1 MGSNIGSEVLLYLYG
16 TVCVCMIL
24 YNTCY
29 NVILRRGEKRLK
41 RTSRRLEN
49 EIIGQI
55 AELQRGGAVSENHL
69 KKLRF
74 GLRSVK
80 NMLTLDDVLTHI
92 EDSEK
97 QGDWQNSGELAA
109 LEAAIEK
116 YRRAISP
123 IIRRMADVYGGRE
136 NLQAAFF
143 AYFVGKHKVL
153 SDDDK
158 RGVSDA
164 MIRCFKR
171 NSFYCKVNAL
181 QALCALADEEAILK
195 ALAIESSS
203 DVRIHEKISTEIL
216 LGFSGDHES
225 LIGKLWEKLDDY
237 SEGVQLAV
245 LNYIRFKSGRWK
257 EEMYSVMMDEDRNK
271 ELRFSAIRYFARYP
285 WQKAERPIID
295 LALSEDDT
303 KWEGSAICASAL
315 ASYPDEDAVRTL
327 MTIIHS
333 RNWYVRYNAA
343 ESLQKLGLNYERLLD
358 IIRGDDRYAREM
370 IMYRLEENELMK
382 RGEDAK

>member
-55 AELQRGGAVSENHL
+55 AQVQRGGGVSAEHL
-69 KKLRF
+69 KTLRRR
-74 GLRSVK
+74 LRSVK

-123 IIRRMADVYGGRE
+123 IIRRMADVYGGRD

-143 AYFVGKHKVL
+143 SYFVGKHKVL

-158 RGVSDA
+158 RDVSDA
-164 MIRCFKR
+164 MIICFKR

-181 QALCALADEEAILK
+181 EALCALADEEAILK
-195 ALAIESSS
+195 ALTIES
-203 DVRIHEKISTEIL
+203 
-216 LGFSGDHES
+216 
-225 LIGKLWEKLDDY
+225 
-237 SEGVQLAV
+237 
-245 LNYIRFKSGRWK
+245 
-257 EEMYSVMMDEDRNK
+257 
-271 ELRFSAIRYFARYP
+271 
-285 WQKAERPIID
+285 
-295 LALSEDDT
+295 
-303 KWEGSAICASAL
+303 
-315 ASYPDEDAVRTL
+315 
-327 MTIIHS
+327 
-333 RNWYVRYNAA
+333 
-343 ESLQKLGLNYERLLD
+343 
-358 IIRGDDRYAREM
+358 
-370 IMYRLEENELMK
+370 
-382 RGEDAK
+382 